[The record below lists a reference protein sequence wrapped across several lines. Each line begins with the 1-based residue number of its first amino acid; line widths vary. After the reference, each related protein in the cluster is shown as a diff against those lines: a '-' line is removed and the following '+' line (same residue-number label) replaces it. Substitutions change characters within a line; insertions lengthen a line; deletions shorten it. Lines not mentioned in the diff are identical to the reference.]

1 MPTRDPDLYC
11 VFQVEDTLF
20 RVPRHR
26 LDQASDVFAN
36 KFRPQTAEE
45 GQSDDNPIVIEGC
58 TSSEFESLLKYM
70 LLPMEHLPG
79 PVVTAIATTNISKKE
94 WLDILKLST
103 AWKMDAVRLQTFAG
117 LGVDPMLSQTS

>member
-1 MPTRDPDLYC
+1 
-11 VFQVEDTLF
+11 QVEHTLF

-26 LDQASDVFAN
+26 LDEASDVFAN

-58 TSSEFESLLKYM
+58 KSSEFESLLKYM
-70 LLPMEHLPG
+70 YLSY
-79 PVVTAIATTNISKKE
+79 PVVTLSTTITLSKKE

-103 AWKMDAVRLQTFAG
+103 AWKMDAVRLRTMNIRG
-117 LGVDPMLSQTS
+117 LGVDPMLNQTI